1 MSCFEMSG
9 GIGSSSRVFEID
21 GNTYTLGVLVLS
33 NFGLREQYLLDKVEG
48 NQLPLEQEKGSIMM
62 IIATD
67 APLSD
72 RQLHRVCNRMPVGLA
87 LTGSHMGNGSGDI
100 AIAFSTA
107 NRFGSE
113 EIHTLKQI
121 NDNKINVVFDA
132 AIESCKEAVH
142 VSLIENE
149 EVIGQSGH
157 VRKCLNQVKIS

>member
-1 MSCFEMSG
+1 MFP
-9 GIGSSSRVFEID
+9 F
-21 GNTYTLGVLVLS
+21 LVLS
-33 NFGLREQYLLDKVEG
+33 NFGLREQYLLDKVES
-48 NQLPLEQEKGSIMM
+48 NVLPLEQEKGSIMM

-121 NDNKINVVFDA
+121 NDNKKVEVHATGRTDA
-132 AIESCKEAVH
+132 KVLHFFEPTIF
-142 VSLIENE
+142 L
-149 EVIGQSGH
+149 
-157 VRKCLNQVKIS
+157 

>member
-1 MSCFEMSG
+1 
-9 GIGSSSRVFEID
+9 
-21 GNTYTLGVLVLS
+21 
-33 NFGLREQYLLDKVEG
+33 
-48 NQLPLEQEKGSIMM
+48 M

-107 NRFGSE
+107 NRFGDE
-113 EIHTLKQI
+113 KIHTLKQM

-142 VSLIENE
+142 SSLIENE
-149 EVIGQSGH
+149 EVTGQSGH
-157 VRKCLNQVKIS
+157 VRKCLNQVKIQ

>member
-1 MSCFEMSG
+1 
-9 GIGSSSRVFEID
+9 
-21 GNTYTLGVLVLS
+21 
-33 NFGLREQYLLDKVEG
+33 
-48 NQLPLEQEKGSIMM
+48 MM
-62 IIATD
+62 ISATD

-107 NRFGSE
+107 NRYGSE
-113 EIHTLKQI
+113 EIHSLTQI

-142 VSLIENE
+142 LSLIENE
-149 EVIGQSGH
+149 EVTGQSGH
-157 VRKCLNQVKIS
+157 VRKCLNQVKIQ